1 MINFSFFDANVQAEK
16 NISHILRSHT
26 KKKCWNYLELRSV
39 SLAVSH
45 FMCHGIS
52 SRSWVGTQHRM
63 KTHSHSIYTYSA
75 ELFWQPNLSSDL
87 TIIVLLGHI
96 QCSSVLTCCAE
107 EWERLVD
114 GTEKWASHV
123 ESTLLCV
130 SWTRKSRNNLDSS
143 CVMRRRG
150 EREVESSGKKIA
162 IYLLMWEMRLTELQR
177 QENSDT
183 HCVEKLRSTATKMQF
198 IQSSLLCLK
207 LREFSLF
214 FFADGNY
221 ISRVE
226 FRILGIVAR

>member
-1 MINFSFFDANVQAEK
+1 MASVAEVE
-16 NISHILRSHT
+16 
-26 KKKCWNYLELRSV
+26 WE
-39 SLAVSH
+39 
-45 FMCHGIS
+45 
-52 SRSWVGTQHRM
+52 TQHRM
-63 KTHSHSIYTYSA
+63 KTHSHSIYIYTAQSF
-75 ELFWQPNLSSDL
+75 FWQPNLSSDL

-150 EREVESSGKKIA
+150 ERGWIEWKKNCNLSFDVRNEA
-162 IYLLMWEMRLTELQR
+162 NGTSAARKFRYTLWK
-177 QENSDT
+177 
-183 HCVEKLRSTATKMQF
+183 KLRSTATKMQF

-214 FFADGNY
+214 FADGNY